1 MYYLLAFSGS
11 VSPIIYLVSPRT
23 LGRSP
28 SSYEPWARSDF
39 TATAFASCADALAAR
54 DALLDARAYEAPE
67 CNNNLE
73 RRLRAAII
81 FEVHPNDVG
90 QAVWRDGV
98 KVHISLD
105 PR

>member
-1 MYYLLAFSGS
+1 M
-11 VSPIIYLVSPRT
+11 
-23 LGRSP
+23 
-28 SSYEPWARSDF
+28 
-39 TATAFASCADALAAR
+39 ATAFASCADALAAR

>member
-1 MYYLLAFSGS
+1 MYYLLAFAGS
-11 VSPIIYLVSPRT
+11 VSPIVYLVSPRT

-39 TATAFASCADALAAR
+39 MATAFASCADALAAR
-54 DALLDARAYEAPE
+54 DALLNARAYEAPE
-67 CNNNLE
+67 CNNNLAK
-73 RRLRAAII
+73 RLQECVI
-81 FEVHPNDVG
+81 FGIHPDDVG